1 MQKFYLLNSSFLKI
15 ALVVFTLSLS
25 FLTAPVMPPTAQVY
39 AEEDYYKPFDKISED
54 TGLIPCEGVDCD
66 VCDIFTLIDN
76 IKDFLVFTIASPLAA
91 IMLAYG
97 GILLITSGGNEKN
110 KTKGAK
116 TITAA
121 IIGIFLVFAAWLIVN
136 TVLGALANKDWKD
149 SWSGFDGC

>member
-15 ALVVFTLSLS
+15 ALVVFALSLS

-39 AEEDYYKPFDKISED
+39 AED

-91 IMLAYG
+91 IMFAYG

-110 KTKGAK
+110 KTKGSR

-136 TVLGALANKDWKD
+136 AVLGALANEDWKD